1 MPPTEL
7 GVLKNVAAGT
17 YAGAT
22 QFTAEVKD
30 ALLFLR
36 DHGLIEAA
44 RVGPCPSAR
53 VGGFQELHVLG
64 ITEKGRDYL
73 ARVENESEDAT
84 AP

>member
-1 MPPTEL
+1 MMRRSFWLPLLEQT
-7 GVLKNVAAGT
+7 VLENVAAGT

-44 RVGPCPSAR
+44 RVG
-53 VGGFQELHVLG
+53 GFQELHVLG

-73 ARVENESEDAT
+73 AGVENESEDAT